1 MIKIDPNAKLSLKDA
16 ADEVKESAAEAQKAK
31 AAKAAKELIAAGARR
46 EATMLDLDVVMRD
59 PLRAA
64 SLRRHAAEAAGKD
77 GTTRAGA
84 EKEAQIAIL
93 SLKLNDALA
102 KNDGAT
108 ALKAAETLRSFGKE
122 DGITCPAD
130 ASPQAIAELMRVRE
144 MTARAALSPALE
156 RMRAEMFYAASGGGV
171 KSGKATADMKDL
183 KRVVI
188 LGGGPCGGCALH
200 QLVHIHAGFHVTIV
214 DTKEYYE
221 DTPCILRLMAGN
233 DADHLWKNITIPFAD
248 IIRDAKNAE
257 FICGTAAAVR
267 KDHVLV
273 GTTNGV
279 ASRVVP
285 FDYLILSTG
294 SFYQSDIKTEGAS
307 IAHRKESFAMERERM
322 AEVDNFSV
330 VGAGLV
336 GIQMACELRHY
347 FPEKEVNV
355 YTRAGGWLPRVP
367 EAHGHLHEEC
377 TKQGVKLIMGEEIV
391 STDADGRMVTKKGKK
406 LGPAGARTYWCTGYK
421 PNNSYIKDSRTD
433 ADIASELD
441 EGGFVKVDK
450 ANRMNADKG
459 LGHIFAGGDLACA
472 FVHNQGERTAA
483 GAAMH
488 AGVIVQNILLA
499 AGKRE
504 GGLKQAAINFFAG
517 TDLEVSLG
525 PKAGMLYATNPAF
538 ESFFKDP
545 EALKAKYGPMLESGR
560 KGWQEIAYGGIEDM
574 GCVNWMMFSMIPDGF
589 AKMLKEDDM
598 TIWGMFMDPAI
609 IDLTFPVADEKN

>member
-1 MIKIDPNAKLSLKDA
+1 
-16 ADEVKESAAEAQKAK
+16 
-31 AAKAAKELIAAGARR
+31 
-46 EATMLDLDVVMRD
+46 
-59 PLRAA
+59 
-64 SLRRHAAEAAGKD
+64 
-77 GTTRAGA
+77 
-84 EKEAQIAIL
+84 
-93 SLKLNDALA
+93 
-102 KNDGAT
+102 
-108 ALKAAETLRSFGKE
+108 
-122 DGITCPAD
+122 
-130 ASPQAIAELMRVRE
+130 
-144 MTARAALSPALE
+144 
-156 RMRAEMFYAASGGGV
+156 
-171 KSGKATADMKDL
+171 
-183 KRVVI
+183 
-188 LGGGPCGGCALH
+188 
-200 QLVHIHAGFHVTIV
+200 
-214 DTKEYYE
+214 
-221 DTPCILRLMAGN
+221 
-233 DADHLWKNITIPFAD
+233 
-248 IIRDAKNAE
+248 
-257 FICGTAAAVR
+257 
-267 KDHVLV
+267 
-273 GTTNGV
+273 
-279 ASRVVP
+279 
-285 FDYLILSTG
+285 
-294 SFYQSDIKTEGAS
+294 
-307 IAHRKESFAMERERM
+307 
-322 AEVDNFSV
+322 
-330 VGAGLV
+330 
-336 GIQMACELRHY
+336 
-347 FPEKEVNV
+347 
-355 YTRAGGWLPRVP
+355 
-367 EAHGHLHEEC
+367 
-377 TKQGVKLIMGEEIV
+377 MGEEIV